1 MNIDEL
7 ARLINRAKQNDDAA
21 INELYEQIHNPVWFW
36 ARAAVKSDDDADE
49 VTQRTLI
56 TAFRKLDTIEEPK
69 AFLGWLKT
77 TTIRQAKDYMMEA
90 HNRYNISFHDAG
102 DRDDEGNESDYDPA
116 AEGLEYNPEAALD
129 EKTKKEILGGILD
142 SLPADQRLVVNMFWF
157 DNLTSKAIAEELGC
171 SENTIKSRLKYA
183 KAKIKD
189 KVEEYQKKTG
199 EKLYTVSPIAVL
211 LWLYKDAEKAQ
222 IMEIPWGA
230 EAYPALEQT
239 YHVRVSSAPNAPSHG
254 GNDSGASGNGGDSGA
269 SGSNG
274 AGDGASNASAQ
285 SASASNSASASASNA
300 VAHSANVSAGAT
312 NAAQSAAAA
321 GVAVAGAHAAG
332 AGILAGGVGKA
343 LIAAAIVA
351 GAGGAAVG
359 ISHATNRALS
369 ANANAQVSAPANA
382 NGGASGAGAESALP
396 EDGKILNEAYLAD
409 ISAPAQTIDADDFG
423 DMVSHK
429 QENDGSS
436 LYPLYEMTGFGSN
449 WGYTNANSNDKQ
461 YATDYP
467 TPVIRVQKDGLWGVM
482 DYSGNLL
489 NDYKA
494 SVIYYDVAPQRYVEY
509 VDNVAYELNGDY
521 SQGEVLQDRFG
532 GAGADVYVRD
542 GRALTYWLSGEEPYY
557 STNGNRFIAPVID
570 GAYAP
575 NSTASGYAIVGTDGS
590 VTVLPSDGVP
600 FTFGVSTDFYD
611 SMQQTVEN
619 GNEVWMAGYS
629 TFANGVIKMLNSAGK
644 IALYDAD
651 AQRYITGYDYDD
663 ATYYNDGICG
673 VKQGDK
679 WAFIDRSGKL
689 LSDFVYDKVSAVS
702 GGKVVV
708 KDALGIRIVD
718 ITKAL
723 ENAGYTVTAEETV
736 SAPAETTASTEEK
749 TITVLVDRLNI
760 RTEPSTSAESVGH
773 AENGATYTFS
783 NVVFNEG
790 YTWYQISDGNW
801 IADQN
806 GEWLAASGN

>member
-116 AEGLEYNPEAALD
+116 AEGLAYNPEAALD

-239 YHVRVSSAPNAPSHG
+239 YHARVSSAPNAPSHG
-254 GNDSGASGNGGDSGA
+254 GNDSGASG
-269 SGSNG
+269 SNG
-274 AGDGASNASAQ
+274 VGDGASNASAQ

-359 ISHATNRALS
+359 ISHATNRAPS

-467 TPVIRVQKDGLWGVM
+467 TPVIRVQKGGLWGVM

-494 SVIYYDVAPQRYVEY
+494 SVIY
-509 VDNVAYELNGDY
+509 
-521 SQGEVLQDRFG
+521 
-532 GAGADVYVRD
+532 
-542 GRALTYWLSGEEPYY
+542 
-557 STNGNRFIAPVID
+557 
-570 GAYAP
+570 
-575 NSTASGYAIVGTDGS
+575 
-590 VTVLPSDGVP
+590 
-600 FTFGVSTDFYD
+600 
-611 SMQQTVEN
+611 
-619 GNEVWMAGYS
+619 
-629 TFANGVIKMLNSAGK
+629 
-644 IALYDAD
+644 
-651 AQRYITGYDYDD
+651 
-663 ATYYNDGICG
+663 
-673 VKQGDK
+673 
-679 WAFIDRSGKL
+679 
-689 LSDFVYDKVSAVS
+689 
-702 GGKVVV
+702 
-708 KDALGIRIVD
+708 
-718 ITKAL
+718 
-723 ENAGYTVTAEETV
+723 
-736 SAPAETTASTEEK
+736 
-749 TITVLVDRLNI
+749 
-760 RTEPSTSAESVGH
+760 
-773 AENGATYTFS
+773 
-783 NVVFNEG
+783 
-790 YTWYQISDGNW
+790 
-801 IADQN
+801 
-806 GEWLAASGN
+806 

>member
-1 MNIDEL
+1 MDIDEL
-7 ARLINRAKQNDDAA
+7 AGLINRAKQNDDAA

-211 LWLYKDAEKAQ
+211 LWLYKDAEKTQ

-239 YHVRVSSAPNAPSHG
+239 YHARISSAQNAPSRG

-274 AGDGASNASAQ
+274 AGNGASNASAQ
-285 SASASNSASASASNA
+285 SASASHSASASASNA
-300 VAHSANVSAGAT
+300 VAHGADVSASAVH
-312 NAAQSAAAA
+312 AAQSAAAA
-321 GVAVAGAHAAG
+321 SAHAAS

-359 ISHATNRALS
+359 ISHAVNNAPS

-382 NGGASGAGAESALP
+382 NGSASGAGAESALP

-423 DMVSHK
+423 DMVS
-429 QENDGSS
+429 
-436 LYPLYEMTGFGSN
+436 YPSGNEGPTFYPVYEMTGFGSN
-449 WGYTNANSNDKQ
+449 WGYSEADNYNKPYAAN
-461 YATDYP
+461 YP
-467 TPVIRVQKDGLWGVM
+467 IPVIRVQKGGLWGVM

-489 NDYKA
+489 NDYTA
-494 SVIYYDVAPQRYVEY
+494 SVIYYDFAPQRYVEY
-509 VDNVAYELNGDY
+509 VDNVAYELNSDY
-521 SQGEVLQDRFG
+521 SQGMILPEEFG
-532 GAGADVYVRD
+532 DGVGEDVYVRN
-542 GRALTYWLSGEEPYY
+542 GLVMTNGLSGEEPYADI
-557 STNGNRFIAPVID
+557 TGNRFIAAVIN
-570 GAYAP
+570 GAYMP

-590 VTVLPSDGVP
+590 VTALPSDGIP
-600 FTFGVSTDFYD
+600 LTNCNFSEPND
-611 SMQQTVEN
+611 SVQLAIEN
-619 GNEVWMAGYS
+619 GADVWRDNYS
-629 TFANGVIKMLNSAGK
+629 TFANGVIKMRNSAGK

-651 AQRYITGYDYDD
+651 TQSYITGYDYDD
-663 ATYYNDGICG
+663 ATYYNDGVCG

-708 KDALGIRIVD
+708 KDALGIRIID
-718 ITKAL
+718 ITNAL

-736 SAPAETTASTEEK
+736 SAPAETTASAEEK

-760 RTEPSTSAESVGH
+760 RAEPSTSAESVGH

-783 NVVFNEG
+783 SVVFNEG

-806 GEWLAASGN
+806 GEWLAVSGN